1 MLINFEFQVRIH
13 EFFTTKA
20 DSTTPPALDK
30 LQTLY
35 VARSFHLWKE
45 AEILPWLE
53 KNVHIVLQRV
63 DSKDDYVKFCQV
75 KRTKRYQG
83 KLPRN
88 ILRHLIVSDLKDVTV
103 NVQGVFV

>member
-1 MLINFEFQVRIH
+1 MSH
-13 EFFTTKA
+13 DFFLSAANNSKL
-20 DSTTPPALDK
+20 PALEK

-35 VARSFHLWKE
+35 VVRSGHLWKE

-53 KNVHIVLQRV
+53 KQVHIVLDRV
-63 DSKDDYVKFCQV
+63 DNKEDLVKFCQV
-75 KRTKRYQG
+75 KRNHRYKG

-103 NVQGVFV
+103 NVEEVSTDACYQFFT